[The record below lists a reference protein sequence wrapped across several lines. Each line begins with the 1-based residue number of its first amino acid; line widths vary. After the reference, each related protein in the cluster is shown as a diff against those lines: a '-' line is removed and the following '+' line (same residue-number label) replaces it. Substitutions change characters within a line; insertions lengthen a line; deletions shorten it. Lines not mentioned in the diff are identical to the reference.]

1 MWSSHVLLFR
11 IYPLAYWAKTVNV
24 FLRVSFWYVS
34 SGGWVFLFFV
44 FVLVCVIRIC
54 DRDIR
59 TSCPPF
65 IYFSLNR
72 GNRTFSVLQAKNC
85 PAHPLL
91 VDSVTCTPSHHRAVS
106 SGGMPCGTWARLSS
120 QWLLHLMEN
129 SVVNQEYS
137 VCLLIS
143 NPQKPAVPKVF
154 IAHIYRRVC

>member
-11 IYPLAYWAKTVNV
+11 IYPLAYWAKTVNL

-34 SGGWVFLFFV
+34 SGGWVFLFFGFFWYV
-44 FVLVCVIRIC
+44 WLESVTGTLELHVPRLFIFSWIEETEPSQYCRLRIALL
-54 DRDIR
+54 I
-59 TSCPPF
+59 PF
-65 IYFSLNR
+65 
-72 GNRTFSVLQAKNC
+72 
-85 PAHPLL
+85 L

-120 QWLLHLMEN
+120 PWLLHLMEN

-137 VCLLIS
+137 ACLLIS